1 MENKTVRCPFCDH
14 ETKHGLGVCLPCG
27 ASITYGKAPL
37 WFGQIGALLSVVL
50 SFLIVP
56 CLSYIVLYPLF
67 PYVLRYSGIQSDK
80 QVLVSCY
87 FDIET

>member
-27 ASITYGKAPL
+27 ASITYGKAQL

-50 SFLIVP
+50 SFLVLIFSENMFVG
-56 CLSYIVLYPLF
+56 LASLFVFLILTIVLSKTIYADRVVF
-67 PYVLRYSGIQSDK
+67 TR
-80 QVLVSCY
+80 
-87 FDIET
+87 

>member
-27 ASITYGKAPL
+27 ANITYGKAPL

-50 SFLIVP
+50 SFVVLIFFREYVYWFSFSI
-56 CLSYIVLYPLF
+56 CVFDLNLYSL
-67 PYVLRYSGIQSDK
+67 
-80 QVLVSCY
+80 
-87 FDIET
+87 

>member
-27 ASITYGKAPL
+27 VSITYGKAPL

-50 SFLIVP
+50 SFLVLIFSENMFVG
-56 CLSYIVLYPLF
+56 LASLFVFLILTIVLSKTIYADRVVF
-67 PYVLRYSGIQSDK
+67 TR
-80 QVLVSCY
+80 
-87 FDIET
+87 

>member
-27 ASITYGKAPL
+27 ANITYGKAPL

-50 SFLIVP
+50 STAILICAENMVAGLGSLVFFLVLTFV
-56 CLSYIVLYPLF
+56 LSKTI
-67 PYVLRYSGIQSDK
+67 YSERVVFSR
-80 QVLVSCY
+80 
-87 FDIET
+87 

>member
-14 ETKHGLGVCLPCG
+14 ETKHGLAVCLPCG

-50 SFLIVP
+50 SFGVLILAENMMAGLGSL
-56 CLSYIVLYPLF
+56 CFFLLITIVLSKTIYADRVVF
-67 PYVLRYSGIQSDK
+67 TR
-80 QVLVSCY
+80 
-87 FDIET
+87 

>member
-27 ASITYGKAPL
+27 ANIIYGKAPV

-50 SFLIVP
+50 STAILICAESMAAGLGSLCFFLLLTLV
-56 CLSYIVLYPLF
+56 LSKTIYADRVVF
-67 PYVLRYSGIQSDK
+67 TR
-80 QVLVSCY
+80 
-87 FDIET
+87 

>member
-37 WFGQIGALLSVVL
+37 WFGQIGALL
-50 SFLIVP
+50 
-56 CLSYIVLYPLF
+56 
-67 PYVLRYSGIQSDK
+67 
-80 QVLVSCY
+80 
-87 FDIET
+87 

>member
-50 SFLIVP
+50 SFGVLI
-56 CLSYIVLYPLF
+56 LAENMMAGLGSY
-67 PYVLRYSGIQSDK
+67 
-80 QVLVSCY
+80 VSFC
-87 FDIET
+87 

>member
-50 SFLIVP
+50 SFGVLILAENMMAGLGSL
-56 CLSYIVLYPLF
+56 CFFLLITIVLSKTI
-67 PYVLRYSGIQSDK
+67 YSDR
-80 QVLVSCY
+80 VV
-87 FDIET
+87 FTR

>member
-27 ASITYGKAPL
+27 ANITYGKAPL

-50 SFLIVP
+50 SFGVLI
-56 CLSYIVLYPLF
+56 LAENMMA
-67 PYVLRYSGIQSDK
+67 G
-80 QVLVSCY
+80 LVSLCFFLLLTFVLSKTIY
-87 FDIET
+87 SDRVVFTR

>member
-27 ASITYGKAPL
+27 ANITYGKAPL

-50 SFLIVP
+50 SFGVLIFSENMFLGLASLFVFLILTFV
-56 CLSYIVLYPLF
+56 LSKTIYADRVVF
-67 PYVLRYSGIQSDK
+67 TR
-80 QVLVSCY
+80 
-87 FDIET
+87 

>member
-27 ASITYGKAPL
+27 ASIIYGKAPL

-50 SFLIVP
+50 SFLVLIFSENMFVG
-56 CLSYIVLYPLF
+56 LASLFVFLILTIVLSKTIYADRIVF
-67 PYVLRYSGIQSDK
+67 TR
-80 QVLVSCY
+80 
-87 FDIET
+87 

>member
-27 ASITYGKAPL
+27 VNITYGKAPL

-50 SFLIVP
+50 SFVVLIFSENMFIGLASLFVFLILTFI
-56 CLSYIVLYPLF
+56 LSKTI
-67 PYVLRYSGIQSDK
+67 YSERVVFSR
-80 QVLVSCY
+80 
-87 FDIET
+87 